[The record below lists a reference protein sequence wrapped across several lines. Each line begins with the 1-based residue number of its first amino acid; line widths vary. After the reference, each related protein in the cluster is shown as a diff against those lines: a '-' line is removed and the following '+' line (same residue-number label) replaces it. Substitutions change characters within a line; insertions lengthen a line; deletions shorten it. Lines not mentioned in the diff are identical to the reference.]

1 MNPNEAII
9 NPIRSPRSPDPGSLV
24 ILVSS
29 RKDMMALCS
38 LLQVKPDH
46 SFDFMM
52 SRICT
57 SISESH
63 HFSVVGPMVG
73 APYAAILFENLIAWG
88 ARKFIFFGLCGS
100 ISPNVKIGDIILPT
114 GSFIQEGTSLHYGK
128 ETGEVSL
135 CSGNIL
141 SKLKAAF
148 EEEHLVFQEGLVVT
162 TDAVFRETRELVYA
176 YQEKNALGVEMEL
189 SALFTIGKYR
199 GVDIG
204 AVLVVSDELS
214 TFQWKPGFGE
224 DFFKKQCKVV
234 QRTISKICLTLQQ
247 LK

>member
-1 MNPNEAII
+1 MNSNDAVI
-9 NPIRSPRSPDPGSLV
+9 NPVRGAKSPDPGPVV

-29 RKDMMALCS
+29 KKDYQALCG
-38 LLQVKPDH
+38 LLKGKPSH
-46 SFDFMM
+46 SIDFLM

-57 SISESH
+57 FTDENH
-63 HFSVVGPMVG
+63 HFSVVGPIIG

-88 ARKFIFFGLCGS
+88 ARKFVFFGLCGS
-100 ISPNVKIGDIILPT
+100 ISPEISIGDIILPK

-128 ETGEVSL
+128 KIGDPSFCSKDISL
-135 CSGNIL
+135 QIKTLFS
-141 SKLKAAF
+141 
-148 EEEHLVFQEGLVVT
+148 EEQLNFQEGFVWT
-162 TDAVFRETRELVYA
+162 TDAVFRETEELVRN

-214 TFQWKPGFGE
+214 TFQWKPGFGT
-224 DFFKKQCKVV
+224 DCFKKQCKKV
-234 QRTISKICLTLQQ
+234 QRIISKLCLTL
-247 LK
+247 

>member
-1 MNPNEAII
+1 MNSNEAII

-29 RKDMMALCS
+29 RKDMIALCS

-57 SISESH
+57 SAFENH
-63 HFSVVGPMVG
+63 PFSVVGPMVG

-128 ETGEVSL
+128 KTGEVSF
-135 CSGNIL
+135 CSRDIL
-141 SKLKAAF
+141 TQLKAAF
-148 EEEHLVFQEGLVVT
+148 EEELLVFQEGLVWT
-162 TDAVFRETRELVYA
+162 TDAVFRETKELVCT
-176 YQEKNALGVEMEL
+176 YQGKNALGVEMEL
-189 SALFTIGKYR
+189 SALCTIGNYR

-224 DFFKKQCKVV
+224 DFFKKQCKAV
-234 QRTISKICLTLQQ
+234 QRTISKLCPTLQP